1 MTELPQP
8 AAGEV
13 TVWWAE
19 LPDAGLGAAGELGEA
34 GDPGSAGVLARHLDE
49 ATRAR
54 LRRMLRQEDRD
65 RGVLA
70 HSLARRV
77 LAAVVG
83 GEPQDVPLDV
93 ACAGCGSRE
102 HGKPH
107 VRAGVPGA
115 PEFNL
120 THSGRMVAVALAP
133 AGRPVGVDVE
143 ARRAMDWA
151 PLRRNVFGDDE
162 WHATGAAADPER
174 ERFATWARKEAAVK
188 ASGHG
193 LSLGLSRVW
202 TQQGAEGW
210 SATLPDGVGNVT
222 GWDLDTTTEHVG
234 AVGVFLGTAPGEA
247 GPDPVVHR
255 VRTLPDP
262 E

>member
-1 MTELPQP
+1 MTELPPP

-13 TVWWAE
+13 AVWWAE
-19 LPDAGLGAAGELGEA
+19 LPDGGLGDAGALGDA
-34 GDPGSAGVLARHLDE
+34 DDPGSAGALARHLDE
-49 ATRAR
+49 PTRAR
-54 LRRMLRQEDRD
+54 LRRMVRQEDRD

-77 LAAVVG
+77 LAAALG
-83 GEPQDVPLDV
+83 GDPQDVPLDV

-120 THSGRMVAVALAP
+120 THSGRVVAVVLAP
-133 AGRPVGVDVE
+133 AGMPVGVDVE

-151 PLRRNVFGDDE
+151 PLRRNVFGDEE
-162 WHATGAAADPER
+162 WHATGAATDPER

-193 LSLGLSRVW
+193 LSLGLSGVR
-202 TQQGAEGW
+202 TQKRPKGW
-210 SATLPDGVGNVT
+210 FATLPEGVGKVT
-222 GWDLDTTTEHVG
+222 GWDLDTTPAHVG
-234 AVGVFLGTAPGEA
+234 AVGVLLGSTPADAVPV
-247 GPDPVVHR
+247 PVVHR
-255 VRTLPDP
+255 VKAVPRP